1 MGDLEKQTFLR
12 LYWTQYI
19 NLEKEFRNTLHY
31 VSLDP
36 KNYDTFSPSF
46 LKLVLSLGSEVDIIS
61 KVLASD
67 VDAEF
72 KGDNIIFYCNCITN
86 SLPNFSEVVVKTL
99 NEEIVLEPWKSWGDN
114 DSPDWW
120 KHYNKIKHDRTGIS
134 PEGVPYYQYA
144 NLKNVLLSLSGL
156 YQLLMYLYY
165 NIAMDIKDYVK
176 TPLPGS
182 RIFTLTGDFWD
193 EIAFYNGDFA
203 FELNMDDGHLYLH
216 NGEIPY

>member
-46 LKLVLSLGSEVDIIS
+46 LKLSLSLGSEVDIIS
-61 KVLASD
+61 KVLAAD
-67 VDAEF
+67 VDTEF
-72 KGDNIIFYCNCITN
+72 KGDNITSYCNSITN
-86 SLPNFSEVVVKTL
+86 YLPNFSKVVVKTL
-99 NEEIVLEPWKSWGDN
+99 NEKIELEPWKSWRDN
-114 DSPDWW
+114 DSPVWW
-120 KHYNKIKHDRTGIS
+120 KDYNKIKHNRTGIS
-134 PEGVPYYQYA
+134 PEGVPYFHYA

-165 NIAMDIKDYVK
+165 NIAMDIKDFVK

-182 RIFTLTGDFWD
+182 RIFILTGDFWD
-193 EIAFYNGDFA
+193 EIAFYNGDYA